1 MSKNEIIKIGDGIY
15 QIKYYWLGIAN
26 VYMFLVIGGE
36 RALLIDTGYAT
47 TDVMNYVRRVTDKPV
62 IPVNTHGHF
71 DHIGGNGVFQEV
83 YLSEKD
89 WKTARD
95 HSDRE
100 YLQRMLQHKKD
111 ISRIFRM
118 MAKLPA
124 VKKELE
130 ESTDIGQ
137 CKYLPLP
144 AESYFELGSR
154 KVLFLETP
162 GHTQGSICL
171 FDEKTGSLFPGDML
185 CERGVLLGL
194 DHSTSVEEYRQSV
207 ERIEKFYKE
216 HSGKRIFPSH
226 HELPVS
232 ENIFLRYRELCDKI
246 ISGEVKGRYIDDGI
260 SQGLCAKGNDLQI
273 IYRRILRK
281 EYKGL
286 T

>member
-1 MSKNEIIKIGDGIY
+1 MGKNKIIKIGDGIY

-36 RALLIDTGYAT
+36 SSLLIDTGYSIT
-47 TDVMNYVRRVTDKPV
+47 NVMKYVRHVTDKPI

-71 DHIGGNGVFQEV
+71 DHIGGNGVFQKV

-89 WKTARD
+89 WRTARE

-100 YLQRMLQHKKD
+100 YLQSMFQHKMD
-111 ISRIFRM
+111 ISRLFRM
-118 MAKLPA
+118 MAKLPT

-130 ESTDIGQ
+130 ESIDIGN

-144 AESYFELGSR
+144 VENYFELGDR

-194 DHSTSVEEYRQSV
+194 DHSTGIEEYKQSV
-207 ERIEKFYKE
+207 EKIEKFYRE
-216 HSGKRIFPSH
+216 HSGKMIFPSH
-226 HELPVS
+226 HELPVN
-232 ENIFLRYRELCDKI
+232 ENIFFRYRELCDKI
-246 ISGEVKGRYIDDGI
+246 ISGEIKGRYIDDGI
-260 SQGLCAKGNDLQI
+260 SQGLCAKENNLQI
-273 IYRRILRK
+273 IYRQISRK
-281 EYKGL
+281 EHFS
-286 T
+286 